1 MKVKRFGV
9 ALLVSLVLSIV
20 VTVAVARIVAAHRKN
35 AAVSHQYVAANG
47 NIKAGQ
53 VIKAK
58 DLKMIDWTARSA
70 LPGAFTSIKTVAG
83 RIAIYPISAGEP
95 VMKESLATAGS
106 GFGLVGK
113 IPLGMRAIAI
123 KTDDVSGVDG
133 FLFPGCH
140 VDILVTYHGPFG
152 SGYVTNT
159 VLQDVTVLAAGHQT
173 EPDPQGKPITV
184 SVVTVL
190 VTPKNAQKIALA
202 TAQGKIHFVL
212 RNGDDSASV
221 KDAPMQVSELGGSVP
236 QSVPVYRPA
245 YHHRPHH
252 LIVHHRKPVVRDKHF
267 IKTYLGGE
275 QKVET
280 TKF

>member
-1 MKVKRFGV
+1 MNGKRIGV
-9 ALLVSLVLSIV
+9 ALLVSLVLAIV
-20 VTVAVARIVAAHRKN
+20 VTVAVARLIDSRRRRDGQPQH
-35 AAVSHQYVAANG
+35 YVAASE
-47 NIKAGQ
+47 NIAAGQ
-53 VIKAK
+53 VVKAS
-58 DLKMIDWTARSA
+58 DLKMISWTSPST
-70 LPGAFTSIKTVAG
+70 LPGGFTSIKDVAG
-83 RIAIYPISAGEP
+83 RIAIYPIGTGEP
-95 VMKESLATAGS
+95 VMTESLAKPGS

-140 VDILVTYHGPFG
+140 VDILVTSHGPFG

-190 VTPKNAQKIALA
+190 VSPSNAQKIALA
-202 TAQGKIHFVL
+202 TAEGQIHFVL
-212 RNGDDSASV
+212 RNGADTAN
-221 KDAPMQVSELGGSVP
+221 VSGPAMMTSQLVGQPPTPEP
-236 QSVPVYRPA
+236 AYRPTPFR
-245 YHHRPHH
+245 RPY
-252 LIVHHRKPVVRDKHF
+252 KPVVRYVKPVPTDAHY
-267 IKTYLGGE
+267 INTYLGGE